1 MKAVVLAAG
10 QGTRLRPLTLET
22 PKPML
27 ELGGQPI
34 LETISRQLAY
44 YGFTEIIITSHYL
57 SEKIEAYLPV
67 LQSRLPSSVLVR
79 HEPQAQLMGTSGGL
93 SSIAGL
99 GDDGAFLVMNGDL
112 ISTLNFK
119 AVMDYHRERRPALTV
134 GRYPSVQQIRL
145 GVLETDEQGNLI
157 NYLEKP
163 HMTFQVSMGVY
174 IYEPSVLEH
183 IPPHGWQDAP
193 DLIMQLVK
201 MGHTVATYPFD
212 GEWLDVGT
220 HDDFAVADNALRGEK
235 RPLYLPY
242 EG

>member
-1 MKAVVLAAG
+1 MKAVILAAG

-34 LETISRQLAY
+34 LETISRQLAH

-57 SEKIEAYLPV
+57 SEKIEAYLPN
-67 LQSRLPSSVLVR
+67 LQSKLPNQVLVR
-79 HEPQAQLMGTSGGL
+79 HEPQDQLMGTSGGL
-93 SSIAGL
+93 SSIRGL
-99 GDDGAFLVMNGDL
+99 GDEGAFLVMNGDL

-119 AVMDYHRERRPALTV
+119 AIMDYHRERCPALTV
-134 GRYPSVQQIRL
+134 GRYSAVQQIRL
-145 GVLETDEQGNLI
+145 GVLETDANGNLL

-163 HMTFQVSMGVY
+163 NMTFQVSMGVY
-174 IYEPSVLEH
+174 IYEPFVLEH
-183 IPPHGWQDAP
+183 VPPHDWQDAP
-193 DLIMQLVK
+193 NLIMELVK

-212 GEWLDVGT
+212 GEWLDMGT
-220 HDDFAVADNALRGEK
+220 HEDFAVADKALRSEK
-235 RPLYLPY
+235 RSSYLPD